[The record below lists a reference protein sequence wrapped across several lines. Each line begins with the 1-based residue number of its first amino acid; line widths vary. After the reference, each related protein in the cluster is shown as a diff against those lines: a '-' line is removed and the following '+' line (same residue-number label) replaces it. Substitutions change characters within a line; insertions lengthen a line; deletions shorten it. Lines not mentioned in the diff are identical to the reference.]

1 MASRFLTSSGRHL
14 ASCAM
19 PPLPGAQ
26 ATSLT
31 RGDCSSFQTSEC
43 SRPPPPNT
51 RTLPAIGETYR
62 VENPAASCKLRRC
75 GGVDPPAEIPNE
87 AGTFLLR
94 KKPSPQRTQR
104 EHEGEVQAAGA
115 TIKSWAACD

>member
-26 ATSLT
+26 TTSLT
-31 RGDCSSFQTSEC
+31 RDDCSSFQTSEC

-62 VENPAASCKLRRC
+62 VGSEFAGCQRAELRSGQQLQCNSLLALRCRYAPAFGRVEGNSFVVLSARLKSCP
-75 GGVDPPAEIPNE
+75 D
-87 AGTFLLR
+87 T
-94 KKPSPQRTQR
+94 
-104 EHEGEVQAAGA
+104 
-115 TIKSWAACD
+115 